1 MSEMTERPCR
11 ACSGTGYRGL
21 DDCSDC
27 GCTGTITV
35 VPARP
40 LADPTETPEAV
51 REFLDELGAGLA
63 KLPPDERA
71 RVLSDGGALLEER
84 RRVLSD
90 PTETLAPEDGYTT
103 PERAYETLALIE
115 EHRLRVTPALDGGW
129 IVDWSMQPYLDAR
142 GPTIADAVRACVSRI
157 RGQQ

>member
-40 LADPTETPEAV
+40 LADPTET
-51 REFLDELGAGLA
+51 
-63 KLPPDERA
+63 
-71 RVLSDGGALLEER
+71 
-84 RRVLSD
+84 
-90 PTETLAPEDGYTT
+90 
-103 PERAYETLALIE
+103 LALIA
-115 EHRLRVTPALDGGW
+115 EHYLSLDWTSTGQWRAAEAFDPSRKRAIGF
-129 IVDWSMQPYLDAR
+129 
-142 GPTIADAVRACVSRI
+142 GPTMADAVRECVSRI

>member
-1 MSEMTERPCR
+1 MSMSEPVAWCPDPECMLEPGH
-11 ACSGTGYRGL
+11 AGPHRGL
-21 DDCSDC
+21 
-27 GCTGTITV
+27 
-35 VPARP
+35 PAMPSRP
-40 LADPTETPEAV
+40 
-51 REFLDELGAGLA
+51 
-63 KLPPDERA
+63 
-71 RVLSDGGALLEER
+71 
-84 RRVLSD
+84 LSD